1 MAKRGQKRKSIAPAT
16 NTNKSSKLEEAD
28 ENEIQSNEIGQ
39 SEAEGGGKAPNKNVE
54 EKNVPVVCDL
64 GKDIPDTYDQS
75 SCNEKTNKL
84 IEETQISDNAVHTE
98 SNLCVMEMK
107 TNITDNE
114 LVGNFAIETT
124 EIGENDSAFFSIKD
138 KSEVAIAAKMSSASN
153 INSSEKTDSSLSNE
167 NTISCADS
175 TSNDCSETNIEN
187 DKNSGLETN
196 EQLDSKK
203 DTKSDNMKQDSLI
216 ERTAETSNSLSKID
230 PTETTCFTEHD
241 KEESSIDADAD
252 SRINYSKAALS
263 LTEKESTGDSNAE
276 MCLETTEAN
285 NTIEIKS
292 HVKDTSEHSAA
303 NEQKNQGQRET
314 NNDGVESIN
323 DIDESTKEREALTA
337 DKTEREIEENIMEE
351 VDKND
356 DDIDSIQSQP
366 ISHVDED
373 IYLQSTAPVKFECN
387 DIELD
392 DDASITEE
400 GGIRLENNYE
410 SLLQGSQPVSTPV
423 TREGKLSSIHT
434 F

>member
-16 NTNKSSKLEEAD
+16 DTSKSSKLEETD

-39 SEAEGGGKAPNKNVE
+39 SEAQAEGDVKFPNKNVE

-64 GKDIPDTYDQS
+64 GKDIPDTYDKS
-75 SCNEKTNKL
+75 SCNEKNKS

-124 EIGENDSAFFSIKD
+124 EIREKDSACFSIKD
-138 KSEVAIAAKMSSASN
+138 KSEVAIDAKMSSASN
-153 INSSEKTDSSLSNE
+153 INSSEKIDSSSSNE
-167 NTISCADS
+167 NTVFCTDS

-187 DKNSGLETN
+187 DKNSGLETD

-216 ERTAETSNSLSKID
+216 ERTAETTNSLFEMN
-230 PTETTCFTEHD
+230 PTETTCSTEHD
-241 KEESSIDADAD
+241 KEDSSTEADAD
-252 SRINYSKAALS
+252 SKINYSEAALS
-263 LTEKESTGDSNAE
+263 ATEKESTGDINAE

-285 NTIEIKS
+285 NTIKS
-292 HVKDTSEHSAA
+292 HVKDTSEHAAA
-303 NEQKNQGQRET
+303 NEQKDQGQRET
-314 NNDGVESIN
+314 DNDSVESIN
-323 DIDESTKEREALTA
+323 DIDESTKEREALTV
-337 DKTEREIEENIMEE
+337 DKTEGGIEENIMEE

-366 ISHVDED
+366 VSHVDED
-373 IYLQSTAPVKFECN
+373 IYLQSTAPVKFECIDN
-387 DIELD
+387 ELD
-392 DDASITEE
+392 DDASTTEE
-400 GGIRLENNYE
+400 GGIRLETNYE
-410 SLLQGSQPVSTPV
+410 SLLQGSQSVSTPV